1 MCSLAAHSRKLFKV
15 IKRSIKWKVWKV
27 IISVFRQ
34 PGTVYA
40 LALGTILFDSA
51 SLDICVLFVCFHRMS
66 KRDCISFSM
75 CAISRSFSLSL
86 CMLVFVAQQ
95 LHVLKFQIY
104 FSKSEKNSHSAFD
117 FCMTQKIKIYN
128 QIPSALH
135 FSLCILHSLCIRS
148 FVVDKWWISGI
159 VDARQKSQKFL
170 DFELHFQALQY
181 WIKFQRKSA
190 QEKRKIPGTTKNF
203 QLRMHNIDRIYK
215 CIRYRNPSFVCDSFF
230 SIK

>member
-1 MCSLAAHSRKLFKV
+1 MKSMESYHLRFPSTGYCVCSSTRYDSIRFGFAWYLRFVCLLSSNEQKRLHFLFDV
-15 IKRSIKWKVWKV
+15 RHF
-27 IISVFRQ
+27 SVFL
-34 PGTVYA
+34 Y
-40 LALGTILFDSA
+40 
-51 SLDICVLFVCFHRMS
+51 
-66 KRDCISFSM
+66 
-75 CAISRSFSLSL
+75 LSL

-190 QEKRKIPGTTKNF
+190 Q
-203 QLRMHNIDRIYK
+203 
-215 CIRYRNPSFVCDSFF
+215 
-230 SIK
+230 